1 MKKTH
6 LFLSM
11 FVMLFTGSFM
21 TACAQQ
27 KAKTEQQIEED
38 RSRDQYIQS
47 MDILSNVIG
56 NVRMYFVDTV
66 NINKMARRGIDAML
80 GGLDP
85 YTEYIPYEDMDEL
98 KLMTTGEYAGV
109 GAIIAQRPDSSVY
122 IQSPMQGMP
131 ADEAGLI
138 AGDRILTIDGKDF
151 RKSTTPLV
159 SQALKGVAGTIAK
172 VTVMR
177 YGETKPR
184 TFAVKRRK
192 VIMNTVPYSGML
204 DGSVGYI
211 RLNGFTD
218 KSAEEVRT
226 AFFDLRDKKGAKS
239 LVLDLRGN
247 GGGLMQ
253 AAIEIVNLFVPKGKE
268 VVTTR
273 GRSAESAAV
282 FRTLTEPVDTKIPIV
297 VLIDGQSASSS
308 EIVAGALQDMDRAV
322 LMGQKSYG
330 KGLVQTTRQ
339 LPYNGIIKLTTA
351 KYYIPSGRCI
361 QRMDYSQANQTG
373 MATTIPD
380 SLHKVFYTAAGR
392 PVEDAGGILPDIE
405 VKQDTAATLL
415 YYIAVNND
423 VFDYVTDYFLRHKS
437 IGQPETFS
445 ITDQD
450 YAAFCRMM
458 EEKKFD
464 YDRQSGKMLEK
475 LEELAKI
482 EGYLPDANA
491 ELKAL
496 REKLKPNLARDLRRF
511 KKEIMN
517 HLNNEIVTRYYYERG
532 SIRQSLPDDKVVKGA
547 VRLLRDEPDRIARI
561 LSAPKST
568 PKK

>member
-138 AGDRILTIDGKDF
+138 AGDRILSIDGKDF

-172 VTVMR
+172 VTVIR

-211 RLNGFTD
+211 RLNSFTD

-373 MATTIPD
+373 MATAIPD
-380 SLHKVFYTAAGR
+380 SLHKIFYTAAGR

-423 VFDYVTDYFLRHKS
+423 VFDYVTDYFLRHKTIS
-437 IGQPETFS
+437 QPETFS

-532 SIRQSLPDDKVVKGA
+532 SIRQSLPDDKVVKEA
-547 VRLLRDEPDRIARI
+547 VRLLRDESDRIARI